1 MVSPTENCT
10 ITRLDRYQSVMV
22 KKKGTS
28 SSEDVPFVRAKGLE
42 SIRLSAPDPK
52 SGLATNYNTPAELI
66 NPLPGQTDCKGKS
79 FLPIFQ
85 IIFRKSLSD
94 FPESY
99 TAPVVDGIVSRIFQ
113 SGSLGCCTY
122 HRHIFHVESAC
133 KQQPVFS
140 DTA

>member
-1 MVSPTENCT
+1 MNMV
-10 ITRLDRYQSVMV
+10 RL
-22 KKKGTS
+22 
-28 SSEDVPFVRAKGLE
+28 AGLE
-42 SIRLSAPDPK
+42 PVRLSAPDPK

-66 NPLPGQTDCKGKS
+66 CPLQGQTDYKGKS